1 MTIEKLESIILSST
15 FVFLFISLCIT
26 IESLKLKRLAE
37 DEAGNAKIGMDKS
50 ERLLLISRL
59 FLVVGLS
66 LAFSW
71 FYFMML

>member
-50 ERLLLISRL
+50 EKLLLISRL

>member
-37 DEAGNAKIGMDKS
+37 DEASNTKIGMDKS
-50 ERLLLISRL
+50 EKLLLISRL

>member
-1 MTIEKLESIILSST
+1 MSIDKLESIILSST

-37 DEAGNAKIGMDKS
+37 KTVENATLIMKKS
-50 ERLLLISRL
+50 ERLLLLSRL
-59 FLVVGLS
+59 FLVLGLS

-71 FYFMML
+71 FYFMIV